1 MGDLQPVYTCYLRI
15 CRLSYLRRM
24 RNCRLFI
31 LFLATGTMFSGYA
44 QSYLKGW
51 HLKDLKKD
59 SFYGISLQDAY
70 SFVADK
76 KSTPVIVAVIDS
88 GVDTTHEDLRS
99 ILWHNPKEIPGN
111 GIDDDGNGYVD
122 DVYGWNFLGN
132 KDGKNL
138 KKTTD
143 EKTRLYHR
151 YKTFFSG
158 KSIREDSLTPSDKA
172 SFQLWSK
179 VEREMH
185 AGADEQVEL
194 MFVDVALKT
203 TKKHD
208 KVLREEMKK
217 EVFTSEELEKFQP
230 ASAAGRQAKMGY
242 INSMKLLGFDADDTN
257 TSIITQLEE
266 YVSGK
271 KESIES
277 KDVPPPDYRETVIKD
292 DYYNI
297 NDRYYGNGDVM
308 GPNPTHGTH
317 VSGIIGA
324 QRGNNI
330 GMDGIAGNVK
340 IMMVRAIPDG
350 DEYDKDVALAI
361 KYAVD
366 NGAKVIN
373 MSFGKAFS
381 PEKKWVDE
389 AVQYAELKD
398 VLLVHAAGN
407 ESTNVDEKE
416 NFPNASLQA
425 FSKRA
430 GNFINVGASSDP
442 RIGDGR
448 IVADFSN
455 YGHQN
460 VDVLA
465 PGVKIYS
472 TLPGK
477 QDYGFLKGTSMASP
491 VVAGVAAMIRSYY
504 PELSA
509 RQVKY
514 AIQQSAYATSDSTLV
529 VLKPGTK
536 ETTTLNTICE
546 TGGFVNA
553 LGALQIAAT
562 LHPEE
567 KPVPGSMHPVFKKLK
582 PSK

>member
-1 MGDLQPVYTCYLRI
+1 MRSPVRKY
-15 CRLSYLRRM
+15 S
-24 RNCRLFI
+24 I
-31 LFLATGTMFSGYA
+31 LVIACLIWAGKTQA
-44 QSYLKGW
+44 QSFLKGW

-59 SFYGISLQDAY
+59 SFYGISLDEAY
-70 SFVADK
+70 LFVKDK
-76 KSTPVIVAVIDS
+76 KSKPVIVAVIDS
-88 GVDTTHEDLRS
+88 GVDTAHEDLRN

-138 KKTTD
+138 KKAAD

-151 YKTFFSG
+151 YKNQFSG
-158 KSIREDSLTPSDKA
+158 KSIREDSLPPNDKA
-172 SFQLWSK
+172 TYELWSK
-179 VEREMH
+179 AAREMNG
-185 AGADEQVEL
+185 GADEHVEL
-194 MFVDVALKT
+194 MFLEVALKT
-203 TKKHD
+203 TRKHD
-208 KVLREEMKK
+208 KVLREEMKQ
-217 EVFTSEELEKFQP
+217 EEYTCEQVEKFQP
-230 ASAAGRQAKMGY
+230 ATGAAKQAKLGY
-242 INSMKLLGFDADDTN
+242 LTSMKMLGFEGDDKN
-257 TSIITQLEE
+257 TSILAELDE
-266 YVSGK
+266 YVSSK
-271 KESIES
+271 KEAAEA
-277 KDVPPPDYRETVIKD
+277 KDLAPPDYRATVIKD

-308 GPNPTHGTH
+308 GPNPLHGTH
-317 VSGIIGA
+317 VSGIIAA
-324 QRGNNI
+324 QRDNNL
-330 GMDGIAGNVK
+330 GVDGVANNVK

-389 AVQYAELKD
+389 AIQYAELKD

-416 NFPNASLQA
+416 NFPNASLQEFNKKA
-425 FSKRA
+425 A
-430 GNFINVGASSDP
+430 NFINVGASSDP

-477 QDYGFLKGTSMASP
+477 RDYGFLKGTSMASP
-491 VVAGVAAMIRSYY
+491 VVAGIAALIRSYY

-514 AIQQSAYATSDSTLV
+514 AIEKSASSCSDSTLRV
-529 VLKPGTK
+529 IKPGTK
-536 ETTTLNTICE
+536 EITTLATICE

-553 LGALQIAAT
+553 LTALQIADT

-567 KPVPGSMHPVFKKLK
+567 KAMPVSPKPVLRKLK

>member
-1 MGDLQPVYTCYLRI
+1 
-15 CRLSYLRRM
+15 
-24 RNCRLFI
+24 
-31 LFLATGTMFSGYA
+31 
-44 QSYLKGW
+44 
-51 HLKDLKKD
+51 
-59 SFYGISLQDAY
+59 
-70 SFVADK
+70 
-76 KSTPVIVAVIDS
+76 
-88 GVDTTHEDLRS
+88 
-99 ILWHNPKEIPGN
+99 
-111 GIDDDGNGYVD
+111 
-122 DVYGWNFLGN
+122 
-132 KDGKNL
+132 
-138 KKTTD
+138 
-143 EKTRLYHR
+143 
-151 YKTFFSG
+151 
-158 KSIREDSLTPSDKA
+158 
-172 SFQLWSK
+172 
-179 VEREMH
+179 
-185 AGADEQVEL
+185 
-194 MFVDVALKT
+194 MFVEVALKT

-217 EVFTSEELEKFQP
+217 EEYTCEEVEKFQP
-230 ASAAGRQAKMGY
+230 STAAAKQAKLGFLT
-242 INSMKLLGFDADDTN
+242 SMKMLGFEGEDSN
-257 TSIITQLEE
+257 VSILSQLDE

-271 KESIES
+271 KEAIEAR
-277 KDVPPPDYRETVIKD
+277 DVPPPDYRKSVIND

-297 NDRYYGNGDVM
+297 NDRYYGNSDVM
-308 GPNPTHGTH
+308 GPNPLHGTH
-317 VSGIIGA
+317 VSGIIAA
-324 QRGNNI
+324 QRDNNI
-330 GMDGIAGNVK
+330 GVDGVANNVK

-398 VLLVHAAGN
+398 VLIVHAAGN

-416 NFPNASLQA
+416 NFPNADLPA
-425 FSKRA
+425 FHKRA
-430 GNFINVGASSDP
+430 SNFINVGASSDP
-442 RIGDGR
+442 SIGDGR

-477 QDYGFLKGTSMASP
+477 HDYGFLKGTSMSSP
-491 VVAGVAAMIRSYY
+491 VVAGVAALIRSYY

-514 AIQQSAYATSDSTLV
+514 AIEKSAYACSDSTLK

-536 ETTTLNTICE
+536 ETTTLTAICE
-546 TGGFVNA
+546 TGGFLNA
-553 LGALQIAAT
+553 FNALQIADT

-567 KPVPGSMHPVFKKLK
+567 KLAPILQKPTIKKLK